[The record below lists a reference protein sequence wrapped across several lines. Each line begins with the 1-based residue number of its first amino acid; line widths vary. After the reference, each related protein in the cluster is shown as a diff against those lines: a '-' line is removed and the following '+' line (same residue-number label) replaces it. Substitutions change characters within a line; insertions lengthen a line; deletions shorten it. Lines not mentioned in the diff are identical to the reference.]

1 MAHANGKLGLL
12 QRLLPMVNGVT
23 VFDAETQE
31 TSYGIW
37 FLGGLPFIFDTHRK
51 IGRCVATIELLTE
64 VIAPVRIAVA
74 RVRRFGAACRAV
86 GLMPI
91 PYTGCFFKGNLHV
104 YSFSGPVRGFDVAAV
119 SGSARGVERR
129 LHEGVARLWP
139 GIPNELR
146 EAQRELLARRRK
158 VRHPEDLE
166 VLLNRW
172 AEEIRGTAR

>member
-1 MAHANGKLGLL
+1 
-12 QRLLPMVNGVT
+12 
-23 VFDAETQE
+23 
-31 TSYGIW
+31 
-37 FLGGLPFIFDTHRK
+37 
-51 IGRCVATIELLTE
+51 
-64 VIAPVRIAVA
+64 
-74 RVRRFGAACRAV
+74 
-86 GLMPI
+86 MPI

-146 EAQRELLARRRK
+146 EAQRELLTRRRK